1 VIDVVV
7 AGIAAFSRAMTSVA
21 PAATLWQREGVVAA
35 AFPRTP
41 DRSFLNAVAYDDPD
55 ALRAAVPELAAFYE
69 EHGVRAWTV
78 WVPEGDTAVATTLE
92 QAGHALDGV
101 PRAMALD
108 LGDLRVPG
116 DGLDW
121 EESADVTEL
130 ITLNAAA
137 YGWGPDE
144 LTMSALPVT
153 GRVFYAHADGERRST
168 LMTVDHGED
177 AMVSMVATAE
187 EARGR
192 GIASRLMSEALLRA
206 RQRGQRTSTLQ
217 ATKAGTP
224 IYARLGYR
232 DLGAIQMWERRRAG
246 GPARPAP

>member
-7 AGIAAFSRAMTSVA
+7 AGIVAFSRAMTSVA
-21 PAATLWQREGVVAA
+21 HAATVWERDGVVAA

-41 DRSFLNAVAYDDPD
+41 DLSFLNAVAYHDPD

-69 EHGVRAWTV
+69 HHGVRAWTV
-78 WVPEGDTAVATTLE
+78 WVPEGDTAVATTLA

-101 PRAMALD
+101 PRAMVLD
-108 LGDLRVPG
+108 LDDLRVPG
-116 DGLDW
+116 GDLDW

-130 ITLNAAA
+130 VALNAAA
-137 YGWGPDE
+137 YGWWPGE
-144 LTMSALPVT
+144 LVMSAVPLT
-153 GRVFYAHADGERRST
+153 ARLFYAHADGERRST

-177 AMVSMVATAE
+177 AMVSLVATAE

-192 GIASRLMSEALLRA
+192 GLASRLMSEALLRA
-206 RQRGQRTSTLQ
+206 REGGQRTSTLQ
-217 ATKAGTP
+217 ATKAGAP
-224 IYARLGYR
+224 IYDRLGYR

-246 GPARPAP
+246 GPASSS

>member
-1 VIDVVV
+1 VIEAVV
-7 AGIAAFSRAMTSVA
+7 AGIAAFSRAMVTVA
-21 PAATLWQREGVVAA
+21 PQASVWERDGVVAA

-41 DRSFLNAVAYDDPD
+41 DRSFINGVVYDDPD

-69 EHGVRAWTV
+69 QHGVRAWHV

-101 PRAMALD
+101 PRAMVLD
-108 LGDLRVPG
+108 LDELRVPG
-116 DGLDW
+116 GGLEW

-130 ITLNAAA
+130 TALNAAA
-137 YGWGPDE
+137 YGWAPGE
-144 LTMSALPVT
+144 FVISGVPVG
-153 GRVFYAHADGERRST
+153 GRVFYAHDDRARRST
-168 LMTVDHGED
+168 LMTLDSGED
-177 AMVSMVATAE
+177 AMVSLVATAE

-192 GIASRLMSEALLRA
+192 GLASRLMSEALLRA
-206 RQRGQRTSTLQ
+206 RECGQRTSTLQ
-217 ATKAGTP
+217 ATKAGAP

-246 GPARPAP
+246 GPDRRSP